1 MLALLLAN
9 LMQGAHAQQVAFA
22 VTEDTWNLNA
32 GIMTTHVSN
41 LFFSPQ
47 AFESSDQILATTV
60 GLKVNKPVGLQ
71 RFLVDASLTDNRYR
85 TNDYLDFIG
94 KNLTGAWLWSLTPR
108 IKGNLSANYNEGL
121 VSFIDYRGRERN
133 LQTTQMYRFDVEG
146 EIGGGF
152 SAIGGVNHYEQKNSK
167 IFIAEPPYQ
176 ANAAEFGIKYVAST
190 ESSVT
195 LFGRRTR
202 GEYTQDLG
210 GLAESGFDQNDV
222 ELRVAWFATGK
233 STLVGRLAYIDRV
246 SDTYAMRDYSGPVG
260 SLDWLWNVDAKLRIN
275 AGFRQDLV
283 SYQTLEASYYK
294 AQVFS
299 IAPVWQVSGKAAL
312 RANYSHETRDYLGAP
327 VAELGGR
334 QDTLQQALV
343 AVDWT
348 PWRSLIVST
357 FLQRQTRNSNRAVN
371 DFDNDMAGISV
382 SYAF

>member
-22 VTEDTWNLNA
+22 DTEDTWNLNA

-60 GLKVNKPVGLQ
+60 GLKVNKPAGLQ
-71 RFLVDASLTDNRYR
+71 RFVLDASLTDNRFR
-85 TNDYLDFIG
+85 TNDYLDFVG

-121 VSFIDYRGRERN
+121 NSFIDYRGRERN
-133 LQTTQMYRFDVEG
+133 LRTIQVYRFDVEG

-152 SAIGGVNHYEQKNSK
+152 SAIGGVNYFEQKNSEL
-167 IFIAEPPYQ
+167 FIAQRDYQ
-176 ANAAEFGIKYVAST
+176 TNAAEFGIKYLTST

-195 LFGRRTR
+195 LLGRRSR

-210 GLAESGFDQNDV
+210 GLEESGFDQNEA
-222 ELRVAWFATGK
+222 ELRVAWVATGK

-246 SDTYAMRDYSGPVG
+246 SDTYAFRDFSGPVG

-275 AGFRQDLV
+275 VGFRQDLV
-283 SYQTLEASYYK
+283 SYQDFEASYYK

-299 IAPVWQVSGKAAL
+299 IAPVWQVFSKTAL
-312 RANYSHETRDYLGAP
+312 RASYSRETRDYLGAP
-327 VAELGGR
+327 VAVLGGR
-334 QDTLQQALV
+334 EDTLQQAV
-343 AVDWT
+343 GAGDWT
-348 PWRSLIVST
+348 PQLTLIASI
-357 FLQRQTRNSNRAVN
+357 FLLRQR
-371 DFDNDMAGISV
+371 
-382 SYAF
+382 

>member
-22 VTEDTWNLNA
+22 DTEDTWNLNA

-60 GLKVNKPVGLQ
+60 GLKVNKPAGLQ
-71 RFLVDASLTDNRYR
+71 RFVLDASLTDNRFR
-85 TNDYLDFIG
+85 TNDYLDFVG

-121 VSFIDYRGRERN
+121 NSFIDYRGRERN
-133 LQTTQMYRFDVEG
+133 LRTIQVYRFDVEG

-152 SAIGGVNHYEQKNSK
+152 SAIGGVNYFEQKNSEL
-167 IFIAEPPYQ
+167 FIAQRDYQ
-176 ANAAEFGIKYVAST
+176 TNAAEFGIKYLTST

-195 LFGRRTR
+195 LLGRRSR

-210 GLAESGFDQNDV
+210 GLEESGFDQNEA
-222 ELRVAWFATGK
+222 ELRVAWVATGK

-246 SDTYAMRDYSGPVG
+246 SDTYAFRDFSGPVG

-275 AGFRQDLV
+275 VGFRQDLV
-283 SYQTLEASYYK
+283 SYQDFEASYYK

-299 IAPVWQVSGKAAL
+299 IAPVWQVFSKTAL
-312 RANYSHETRDYLGAP
+312 RASYSRETRDYLGAP
-327 VAELGGR
+327 VAVLGGR
-334 QDTLQQALV
+334 EDTLQQALV

-348 PWRSLIVST
+348 PWRSLIVSI
-357 FLQRQTRNSNRAVN
+357 FLQRQTRDSNRAIY
-371 DFDNDMAGISV
+371 DFDYDMAGISG